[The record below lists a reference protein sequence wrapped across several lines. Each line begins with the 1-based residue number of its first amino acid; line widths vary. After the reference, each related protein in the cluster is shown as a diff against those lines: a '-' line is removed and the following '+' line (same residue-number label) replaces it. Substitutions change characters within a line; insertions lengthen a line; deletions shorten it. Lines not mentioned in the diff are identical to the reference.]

1 MKAVTIAKIARLIVI
16 FSILIVLAIPAFAG
30 VESFKVTKGD
40 FVGTDSVYE
49 MKYMTTSDLSS
60 NIKDVVDD
68 REGYRISYG
77 KVMSREVDPADI
89 DSLAAEIKAA
99 IPDGK
104 ATLMDPEGKICKQ
117 QTIMGSSET
126 EYKQYIFT
134 GLKLTGSMVNMVKLS
149 GTLDSV
155 INGVKNVISPIHIT
169 PNGDSYTLMIEV
181 PYLLFAAA
189 LAAGNDAKVGLSLG
203 IEYNSFFTMEMSL
216 ALPIKDFTGGTELP
230 VSYKV
235 IPKNG
240 ETAYYSGSDH
250 TYDGL
255 EIKQELDIDASKFSG
270 IEGFSSI
277 NASIGNFGSGE
288 GGIRLEVD
296 DEGKVKVMADKENLI
311 DAFNSARNDDGSL
324 DINVEGESQP
334 IHIEKSDLDS
344 LLSMSDELIKMAQ
357 DQGIL

>member
-155 INGVKNVISPIHIT
+155 INGVKNVISPIRIT

-181 PYLLFAAA
+181 PYLLFATA

-216 ALPIKDFTGGTELP
+216 ALPIKDFTGGTEIP
-230 VSYKV
+230 VSYDVK
-235 IPKNG
+235 KD
-240 ETAYYSGSDH
+240 TTYTGSDH

-311 DAFNSARNDDGSL
+311 DAFNSARNEDGSL